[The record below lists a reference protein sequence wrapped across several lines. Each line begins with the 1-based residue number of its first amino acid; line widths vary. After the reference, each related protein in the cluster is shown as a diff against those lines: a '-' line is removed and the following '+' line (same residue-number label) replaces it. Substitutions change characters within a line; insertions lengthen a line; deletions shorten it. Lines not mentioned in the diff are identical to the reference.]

1 MDLNAVEMFVIVVQ
15 AGSLSA
21 AAVRTGIPLPTL
33 SRRIRALESELAVQ
47 LLERSVR
54 GTRLT
59 DAGVRLYEHASRG
72 IEALAEARESVVGAQ
87 HELKGFLRL
96 SLPPTFEVWWDL
108 LGEFQARY
116 PGIRLFVH
124 TTERRVDLILDGID
138 VALRVGAI
146 EQESMVA
153 RKIAIYRHRLVASP
167 ALLERYG
174 RPETPEDLHR
184 LPCATWGRGAYAP
197 PVWPLGGTKFHPR
210 PVLSTN
216 DYSHLRN
223 RVLVGD
229 VVSELPPFLVTDEL
243 RKGRLV
249 SILDD
254 YPFPDVELNLLFP
267 SHRHPSSIV
276 RAYLDFCQAYWDAK
290 LNDFVN
296 DTGSPDSR
304 A

>member
-1 MDLNAVEMFVIVVQ
+1 VDLNAVEMFVSVVQ
-15 AGSLSA
+15 SGSLSA
-21 AAVRTGIPLPTL
+21 AASRTGIPLPTL

-59 DAGVRLYEHASRG
+59 DAGVRLYELASRG
-72 IEALAEARESVVGAQ
+72 IEALVEARESVVGAQ

-96 SLPPTFEVWWDL
+96 SLPPTFEIWWDL

-138 VALRVGAI
+138 VVLRVGAI

-153 RKIAIYRHRLVASP
+153 RKIATYRHRLVASP
-167 ALLERYG
+167 ALLERHG
-174 RPETPEDLHR
+174 RPETPDDLHR

-197 PVWPLGGTKFHPR
+197 PVWQLGDTKFHPR

-216 DYSHLRN
+216 DYAHLRN
-223 RVLVGD
+223 RVLIGQ
-229 VVSELPPFLVTDEL
+229 VVTELPPFLVADDL
-243 RKGRLV
+243 GAGRLV
-249 SILDD
+249 SLLDD
-254 YPFPDVELNLLFP
+254 HPFPSVDVNLLFP
-267 SHRHPSSIV
+267 SHRYPSSIV
-276 RAYLDFCQAYWDAK
+276 RAYLDFCQAYWNAK
-290 LNDFVN
+290 LSSVV
-296 DTGSPDSR
+296 
-304 A
+304 